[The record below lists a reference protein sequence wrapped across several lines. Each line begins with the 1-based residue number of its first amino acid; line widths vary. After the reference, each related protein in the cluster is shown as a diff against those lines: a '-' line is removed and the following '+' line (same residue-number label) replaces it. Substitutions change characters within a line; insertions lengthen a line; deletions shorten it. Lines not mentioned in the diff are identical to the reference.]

1 MAGMNTGLVPVPGF
15 SKLWS
20 MVRTLSKQVILLL
33 WPLSQDNLP
42 VQQDELGSEAGQ
54 EETGK
59 SLIFNSSAGDRLQD
73 LHRVGQ
79 ACCPFHQV
87 ETLLRQKRFDTAINV
102 CSNALIEPLEADQR
116 SQLLMKRADAY
127 ASLGRHICAIPAEQ
141 SERYA
146 VFAPDPQHLASKALR
161 DVDDSLQLQSSKL
174 CTLHRIRGDSLY
186 LLERYHEAQD
196 SYRQAWNLCESPTLG
211 ERMQKCNETINETA
225 VRSVDSSRQSNSSR
239 CEKIRENAL
248 ADAECTLC
256 MKLLYE
262 PVTTPCGHTFCRPCL
277 LRSLD
282 HTSKCPMCRA
292 VLHVGRLLPVS
303 VVLKNLLER
312 AFPKEYAARMEEERG
327 SSSLMEQTCR
337 RLPLFVMSPILPGER
352 MALNIFEPR
361 YRLMIRRVMEGGRRF
376 GMATVSYDD
385 SQKLEDAACEVEI
398 LDCEPLADGRY
409 YLEIVGRERFKPYDL
424 QELDGYRV
432 CSVDRIVDE
441 TLTPGSIEAGR
452 LTSLAKE
459 VESMADTWVGRVRA
473 LSQSRRGAADLLR
486 RFGSKPPEDDLE
498 RLSFWVVSSYY
509 IYNEL

>member
-1 MAGMNTGLVPVPGF
+1 
-15 SKLWS
+15 
-20 MVRTLSKQVILLL
+20 
-33 WPLSQDNLP
+33 
-42 VQQDELGSEAGQ
+42 
-54 EETGK
+54 
-59 SLIFNSSAGDRLQD
+59 
-73 LHRVGQ
+73 
-79 ACCPFHQV
+79 
-87 ETLLRQKRFDTAINV
+87 
-102 CSNALIEPLEADQR
+102 
-116 SQLLMKRADAY
+116 MKRADAY

-174 CTLHRIRGDSLY
+174 CTLHRIRGDALY

-196 SYRQAWNLCESPTLG
+196 SYRQAWNLSESPALC
-211 ERMQKCNETINETA
+211 ERMQKCSETINETS
-225 VRSVDSSRQSNSSR
+225 VRIIDSSRQSKLSTGSSR

-292 VLHVGRLLPVS
+292 VLHVGRQLPVS

-312 AFPKEYAARMEEERG
+312 AFSKEYAARMEEERG
-327 SSSLMEQTCR
+327 ISSTMEQTCR

-432 CSVDRIVDE
+432 CSVEPIVDE
-441 TLTPGSIEAGR
+441 TLTPGSVEAGR

-459 VESMADTWVGRVRA
+459 VESMADKWVGRVRA

-486 RFGSKPPEDDLE
+486 RFGSKPLEDNLE
-498 RLSFWVVSSYY
+498 RLSFWVVSCFIHQL
-509 IYNEL
+509 IYLTWPWQTNLLLEQTAANITSGCGNTCRLISFVH